1 MLRQVR
7 NAHEQVHN
15 IRTQLLSIAA
25 QKVGD
30 FAKTTGAKIA
40 KFGLKVYSTATQV
53 AAKVAGFIPEIGTG
67 VGKVLS
73 GVSKAA
79 GVVSD
84 KIHANLGSKL
94 EKGMNVMN
102 KAQKVMGFIPT
113 RRELSL
119 DEDLDLLGRDI
130 DSDGYYL
137 ERREEFYS
145 DVDVRDTYDHYTE
158 WE

>member
-1 MLRQVR
+1 M
-7 NAHEQVHN
+7 
-15 IRTQLLSIAA
+15 
-25 QKVGD
+25 
-30 FAKTTGAKIA
+30 
-40 KFGLKVYSTATQV
+40 TQV
-53 AAKVAGFIPEIGTG
+53 AAKVVGFIPEIGTG

-79 GVVSD
+79 GVISD

-119 DEDLDLLGRDI
+119 DEDFNLLGRDVG
-130 DSDGYYL
+130 SDGYYL
-137 ERREEFYS
+137 EHREESYF
-145 DVDVRDTYDHYTE
+145 DVEVRDTYDHYAE
-158 WE
+158 